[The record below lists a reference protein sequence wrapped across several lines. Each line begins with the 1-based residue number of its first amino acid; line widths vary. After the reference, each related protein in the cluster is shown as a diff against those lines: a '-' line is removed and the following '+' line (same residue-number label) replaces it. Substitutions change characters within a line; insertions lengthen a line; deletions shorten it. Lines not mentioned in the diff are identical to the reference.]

1 MQSNCSLK
9 ELNWNMETEKAQDSS
24 NAQTNNTGPNAP
36 NAPNGLIAEAQAVID
51 SSKPSAT
58 AEAHGSQTRSSLITT
73 SLISLIVFLLFV
85 MLMLSISNKS
95 SQSLGGSEGLTAL
108 ELNNDQLRA
117 KANAERARNGLPPLP
132 PSSASAFTTA
142 ERLRKDAKSLASLA
156 SNWEAELETKNA
168 TIGELQAQQASR
180 DEMTKF
186 LYSQIATLKNQAT
199 ESAGAASQ
207 LVILSEELKTAN
219 DQIERYRIQ
228 LGELQG
234 RPSNDQLS
242 DIRKQLNES
251 LSKNGKLQLQIDDL
265 LKASNSTS
273 SSKIY
278 DEALTEIENLRGDNH
293 KQRYEVQRLR
303 AELDH
308 PALFIKS
315 DKDLPA
321 EAARLYAKLTTLE
334 DADQQQLASAY
345 EDIRKTMNAQ
355 IIHRQTFTKGSSRIT
370 FDREKIIQDILDK
383 RQDRKSLFLVIGY
396 ASVSGK
402 ADSNR
407 ELSAKRATTVASI
420 VNILKADDQQVKAV
434 YLGETKR
441 FSPDTEIENQ
451 ICEIWE
457 IKI

>member
-1 MQSNCSLK
+1 
-9 ELNWNMETEKAQDSS
+9 METQKTQDG
-24 NAQTNNTGPNAP
+24 NDAQTNNSDAK
-36 NAPNGLIAEAQAVID
+36 GLIAEAQAVID
-51 SSKPSAT
+51 SSKPSGLVD
-58 AEAHGSQTRSSLITT
+58 AHSSQTRSNLITT
-73 SLISLIVFLLFV
+73 SLIILIVFLLFV
-85 MLMLSISNKS
+85 MLMLSIGSKP
-95 SQSLGGSEGLTAL
+95 SQSLGGSEGITAL
-108 ELNNDQLRA
+108 ELNNEQLRA

-132 PSSASAFTTA
+132 PSSASAYTTA
-142 ERLRKDAKSLASLA
+142 ERLRNDAKSLASLA
-156 SNWEAELETKNA
+156 SSWEAELETKNVA
-168 TIGELQAQQASR
+168 IGELQAQLASR
-180 DEMTKF
+180 DEMTRE
-186 LYSQIATLKNQAT
+186 LYTKISALQNQANQ
-199 ESAGAASQ
+199 SAGAASQ
-207 LVILSEELKTAN
+207 LALLSEDLQTAN
-219 DQIERYRIQ
+219 EQIERYRIQ
-228 LGELQG
+228 IGELQG

-242 DIRKQLNES
+242 DLRKQLNES

-265 LKASNSTS
+265 LKAANSS

-293 KQRYEVQRLR
+293 QQRYEVQRLR

-308 PALFIKS
+308 PTLFIKS

-334 DADQQQLASAY
+334 DADQKQLASAY
-345 EDIRKTMNAQ
+345 KDIRKTMNAQ

-370 FDREKIIQDILDK
+370 FDREKIIHDILDK

-402 ADSNR
+402 PDSNR

-420 VNILKADDQQVKAV
+420 VKMLKADDQQVKAF

-441 FSPDTEIENQ
+441 FSAETEIENQ

>member
-1 MQSNCSLK
+1 
-9 ELNWNMETEKAQDSS
+9 METQKTQDG
-24 NAQTNNTGPNAP
+24 NDAQTNNSDTK
-36 NAPNGLIAEAQAVID
+36 GLIAEAQAVID
-51 SSKPSAT
+51 SSKPPGLVD
-58 AEAHGSQTRSSLITT
+58 AHSSQTRSNLITT
-73 SLISLIVFLLFV
+73 SLIILIVFLLFV
-85 MLMLSISNKS
+85 MLMLSIGSKP
-95 SQSLGGSEGLTAL
+95 SQSLGGSEGITAL
-108 ELNNDQLRA
+108 ELNNEQLRA

-132 PSSASAFTTA
+132 PSSASAYTTA
-142 ERLRKDAKSLASLA
+142 ERLRNDAKSLASLA
-156 SNWEAELETKNA
+156 SSWEAELETKNVA
-168 TIGELQAQQASR
+168 IGELQAQLASR
-180 DEMTKF
+180 DEMTRE
-186 LYSQIATLKNQAT
+186 LYTKISALQNQANQ
-199 ESAGAASQ
+199 SAGAASQ
-207 LVILSEELKTAN
+207 LALLSEDLQTAN
-219 DQIERYRIQ
+219 EQIERYRIQ
-228 LGELQG
+228 IGELQG

-242 DIRKQLNES
+242 DLRKQLNES

-265 LKASNSTS
+265 LKAANSS

-308 PALFIKS
+308 PTLFIKS

-334 DADQQQLASAY
+334 DADQKQLASAY

-355 IIHRQTFTKGSSRIT
+355 IIHRQTFSKGSSRIT

-402 ADSNR
+402 PDSNR

-420 VNILKADDQQVKAV
+420 VKMLKADDQQVKAF

-441 FSPDTEIENQ
+441 FSVDSEIENQ

>member
-1 MQSNCSLK
+1 
-9 ELNWNMETEKAQDSS
+9 METQKTQDG
-24 NAQTNNTGPNAP
+24 NDAQTNNSDAK
-36 NAPNGLIAEAQAVID
+36 GLIAEAQAVID
-51 SSKPSAT
+51 SSNPRGLVD
-58 AEAHGSQTRSSLITT
+58 AHSSQTRSNLITT
-73 SLISLIVFLLFV
+73 SLIILIVFLLFV
-85 MLMLSISNKS
+85 MLMLSIGSKP
-95 SQSLGGSEGLTAL
+95 SQSLGGSEGITAL
-108 ELNNDQLRA
+108 ELNNEQLRA

-132 PSSASAFTTA
+132 PSSASAYTTA
-142 ERLRKDAKSLASLA
+142 ERLRNDAKSLASLA
-156 SNWEAELETKNA
+156 SSWEAELETKNVA
-168 TIGELQAQQASR
+168 IGELQAQLTSR
-180 DEMTKF
+180 DEMTRE
-186 LYSQIATLKNQAT
+186 LYTKIAALQNHANQ
-199 ESAGAASQ
+199 SAGAASQ
-207 LVILSEELKTAN
+207 LALLSGDLQTAN
-219 DQIERYRIQ
+219 EKIESYRIQ
-228 LGELQG
+228 IGELQG

-242 DIRKQLNES
+242 DLRKQLNES

-265 LKASNSTS
+265 LKAANSS

-308 PALFIKS
+308 PTLFIKS

-334 DADQQQLASAY
+334 DADQKQLASAY

-355 IIHRQTFTKGSSRIT
+355 IIHRQTFSKGSSRIT

-402 ADSNR
+402 PDSNR

-420 VNILKADDQQVKAV
+420 VKMLKADDQQVKAF

-441 FSPDTEIENQ
+441 FSAETEIENQ

>member
-1 MQSNCSLK
+1 
-9 ELNWNMETEKAQDSS
+9 METQKTQDG
-24 NAQTNNTGPNAP
+24 NDAQTNNSDAK
-36 NAPNGLIAEAQAVID
+36 GLIAEAQAVID
-51 SSKPSAT
+51 SSKPSGLVD
-58 AEAHGSQTRSSLITT
+58 AHSSQTRSNLITT
-73 SLISLIVFLLFV
+73 SLIILIVFLLFV
-85 MLMLSISNKS
+85 MLMLSIGSKP
-95 SQSLGGSEGLTAL
+95 SQSLGGSEGITAL
-108 ELNNDQLRA
+108 ELNNEQLRA

-132 PSSASAFTTA
+132 PSSASAYTTA
-142 ERLRKDAKSLASLA
+142 ERLRNDAKSLASLA
-156 SNWEAELETKNA
+156 SSWEAELETKNVA
-168 TIGELQAQQASR
+168 IGELQAQLASR
-180 DEMTKF
+180 DEMTRE
-186 LYSQIATLKNQAT
+186 LYTKISALQNQANQ
-199 ESAGAASQ
+199 SAGAASQ
-207 LVILSEELKTAN
+207 LALLSGDLQTAN
-219 DQIERYRIQ
+219 EKIERYRIQ
-228 LGELQG
+228 IGELQG

-242 DIRKQLNES
+242 DLRKQLNES

-265 LKASNSTS
+265 LKAANSS

-308 PALFIKS
+308 PTLFIKS

-334 DADQQQLASAY
+334 DADQKQLASAY

-355 IIHRQTFTKGSSRIT
+355 IIHRQTFSKGSSRIT

-402 ADSNR
+402 PDSNR

-420 VNILKADDQQVKAV
+420 VKMLKADDQQVKAF

-441 FSPDTEIENQ
+441 FSVDSEIENQ

>member
-1 MQSNCSLK
+1 
-9 ELNWNMETEKAQDSS
+9 METQKTQDG
-24 NAQTNNTGPNAP
+24 NDAQTNNSDAK
-36 NAPNGLIAEAQAVID
+36 GLIAEAQAVID
-51 SSKPSAT
+51 SSNPRGLVD
-58 AEAHGSQTRSSLITT
+58 AHSSQTRSNLITT
-73 SLISLIVFLLFV
+73 SLIILIVFLLFV
-85 MLMLSISNKS
+85 MLMLSIGSKP
-95 SQSLGGSEGLTAL
+95 SQSLGGSEGITAL
-108 ELNNDQLRA
+108 ELNNEQLRA

-132 PSSASAFTTA
+132 PSSASAYTTA
-142 ERLRKDAKSLASLA
+142 ERLRNDAKSLASLA
-156 SNWEAELETKNA
+156 SSWEAELETKNVA
-168 TIGELQAQQASR
+168 IGELQAQLASR
-180 DEMTKF
+180 DEMTRE
-186 LYSQIATLKNQAT
+186 LYTKISALQNQANQ
-199 ESAGAASQ
+199 SAGAASQ
-207 LVILSEELKTAN
+207 LALLSEDLQTAN
-219 DQIERYRIQ
+219 EQIERYRIQ
-228 LGELQG
+228 IGELQG

-242 DIRKQLNES
+242 DLRKQLNES

-265 LKASNSTS
+265 LKAANSS

-308 PALFIKS
+308 PTLFIKS

-334 DADQQQLASAY
+334 DADQKQLASAY

-355 IIHRQTFTKGSSRIT
+355 IIHRQTFSKGSSRIT
-370 FDREKIIQDILDK
+370 FDREKIIHDILDK

-402 ADSNR
+402 PDSNR

-420 VNILKADDQQVKAV
+420 VKMLKADDQQVKAF

-441 FSPDTEIENQ
+441 FSVDSEIENQ

>member
-1 MQSNCSLK
+1 
-9 ELNWNMETEKAQDSS
+9 METQKTQDG
-24 NAQTNNTGPNAP
+24 NDAQTNNSDAK
-36 NAPNGLIAEAQAVID
+36 GLIAEAQAVSD
-51 SSKPSAT
+51 SSKPPGLVD
-58 AEAHGSQTRSSLITT
+58 AHSSQTKSNLITT
-73 SLISLIVFLLFV
+73 SLIILIVFLLFV
-85 MLMLSISNKS
+85 MLMLSIGSKP
-95 SQSLGGSEGLTAL
+95 SQSLGGSEGITAL
-108 ELNNDQLRA
+108 ELNNEQLRA

-132 PSSASAFTTA
+132 PSSASAYTTA
-142 ERLRKDAKSLASLA
+142 ERLRNDAKSLASLA
-156 SNWEAELETKNA
+156 SSWEAELETKNVA
-168 TIGELQAQQASR
+168 IGELQAQLASR
-180 DEMTKF
+180 DEMTRE
-186 LYSQIATLKNQAT
+186 LYTKIAALQNQANQ
-199 ESAGAASQ
+199 SAGAASQ
-207 LVILSEELKTAN
+207 LALLSEDLQTAN
-219 DQIERYRIQ
+219 EQIERYRIQ
-228 LGELQG
+228 IGELQG

-242 DIRKQLNES
+242 DLRKQLNES

-265 LKASNSTS
+265 LKSANSS

-308 PALFIKS
+308 PTLFIKS

-334 DADQQQLASAY
+334 DADQKQLASAY

-355 IIHRQTFTKGSSRIT
+355 IIHRQTFSKGSSRIT

-402 ADSNR
+402 PDSNR

-420 VNILKADDQQVKAV
+420 VKMLKADDQQVKAF

-441 FSPDTEIENQ
+441 FSAETEIENQ

>member
-1 MQSNCSLK
+1 
-9 ELNWNMETEKAQDSS
+9 METQKTQDG
-24 NAQTNNTGPNAP
+24 NDAQTNNSDTK
-36 NAPNGLIAEAQAVID
+36 GLIAEAQAVID
-51 SSKPSAT
+51 SSKPSGLVD
-58 AEAHGSQTRSSLITT
+58 AHSRQTRSNLITT
-73 SLISLIVFLLFV
+73 SLIILIVFLLFV
-85 MLMLSISNKS
+85 MLMLSIGSKP
-95 SQSLGGSEGLTAL
+95 SQSLGGSEGITAL
-108 ELNNDQLRA
+108 ELNNEQLRA

-132 PSSASAFTTA
+132 PSSASAYTTA
-142 ERLRKDAKSLASLA
+142 ERLRNDAKSLASLA
-156 SNWEAELETKNA
+156 SSWEAELETKNVA
-168 TIGELQAQQASR
+168 IGELQAQLASR
-180 DEMTKF
+180 DEMTRE
-186 LYSQIATLKNQAT
+186 LYTKISALQNQANQ
-199 ESAGAASQ
+199 SAGAASQ
-207 LVILSEELKTAN
+207 LALLSGDLQTAN
-219 DQIERYRIQ
+219 EKIESYRIQ
-228 LGELQG
+228 IGELQG

-242 DIRKQLNES
+242 DLRKQLNES

-265 LKASNSTS
+265 LKAANSS

-308 PALFIKS
+308 PTLFIKS

-334 DADQQQLASAY
+334 DADQKQLASAY

-355 IIHRQTFTKGSSRIT
+355 IIHRQTFSKGSSRIT

-402 ADSNR
+402 PDSNR

-420 VNILKADDQQVKAV
+420 VKMLKADDQQVKAF

-441 FSPDTEIENQ
+441 FSVDSEIENQ

>member
-1 MQSNCSLK
+1 
-9 ELNWNMETEKAQDSS
+9 METQKTQDG
-24 NAQTNNTGPNAP
+24 NDAQTNNSDAK
-36 NAPNGLIAEAQAVID
+36 GLIAEAQAVID
-51 SSKPSAT
+51 SSNPRGLVD
-58 AEAHGSQTRSSLITT
+58 AHSSQTRSNLITT
-73 SLISLIVFLLFV
+73 SLIILIVFLLFV
-85 MLMLSISNKS
+85 MLMLSIGSKP
-95 SQSLGGSEGLTAL
+95 SQSLGGSEGITAL
-108 ELNNDQLRA
+108 ELNNEQLRA

-132 PSSASAFTTA
+132 PSSASAYTTA
-142 ERLRKDAKSLASLA
+142 ERLRNDAKSLASLA
-156 SNWEAELETKNA
+156 SSWEAELETKNVA
-168 TIGELQAQQASR
+168 IGELQAQLASR
-180 DEMTKF
+180 DEMTRE
-186 LYSQIATLKNQAT
+186 LYTKISALQNQANQ
-199 ESAGAASQ
+199 SAGAASQ
-207 LVILSEELKTAN
+207 LALLSGDLQTAN
-219 DQIERYRIQ
+219 EKIERYRIQ
-228 LGELQG
+228 IGELQG

-242 DIRKQLNES
+242 DLRKQLNES
-251 LSKNGKLQLQIDDL
+251 LSKNGKLQLQVDDL
-265 LKASNSTS
+265 LKAANSS

-308 PALFIKS
+308 PTLFIKS

-334 DADQQQLASAY
+334 DADQKQLASAY

-355 IIHRQTFTKGSSRIT
+355 IIHRQTFSKGSSRIT

-402 ADSNR
+402 PDSNR

-420 VNILKADDQQVKAV
+420 VKMLKADDQQVKAF

-441 FSPDTEIENQ
+441 FSVDSEIENQ

>member
-1 MQSNCSLK
+1 
-9 ELNWNMETEKAQDSS
+9 METQKTQDG
-24 NAQTNNTGPNAP
+24 NDAQTNNSDAK
-36 NAPNGLIAEAQAVID
+36 GLIAEAQAVID
-51 SSKPSAT
+51 SSNPRGLVD
-58 AEAHGSQTRSSLITT
+58 AHSSQTRSNLITT
-73 SLISLIVFLLFV
+73 SLIILIVFLLFV
-85 MLMLSISNKS
+85 MLMLSIGSKP
-95 SQSLGGSEGLTAL
+95 SQSLGGSEGITAL
-108 ELNNDQLRA
+108 ELNNEQLRA

-132 PSSASAFTTA
+132 PSSASAYTTA
-142 ERLRKDAKSLASLA
+142 ERLRNDAKSLASLA
-156 SNWEAELETKNA
+156 SSWEAELETKNVA
-168 TIGELQAQQASR
+168 IGELQAQLASR
-180 DEMTKF
+180 DEMTRE
-186 LYSQIATLKNQAT
+186 LYTKISALQNQANQ
-199 ESAGAASQ
+199 SAGAASQ
-207 LVILSEELKTAN
+207 LALLSGDLQTAN
-219 DQIERYRIQ
+219 EQIERYRIQ
-228 LGELQG
+228 IGELQG

-242 DIRKQLNES
+242 DLRKQLNES
-251 LSKNGKLQLQIDDL
+251 LSKNGKLQLQVDDL
-265 LKASNSTS
+265 LKAANSS

-308 PALFIKS
+308 PTLFIKS

-334 DADQQQLASAY
+334 DADQKQLASAY

-355 IIHRQTFTKGSSRIT
+355 IIHRQTFSKGSSRIT

-402 ADSNR
+402 PDSNR

-420 VNILKADDQQVKAV
+420 VKMLKADDQQVKAF

-441 FSPDTEIENQ
+441 FSAETEIENQ

>member
-1 MQSNCSLK
+1 
-9 ELNWNMETEKAQDSS
+9 METQKTQDG
-24 NAQTNNTGPNAP
+24 NDAQTNNSDAK
-36 NAPNGLIAEAQAVID
+36 GLIAEAQAVSD
-51 SSKPSAT
+51 SSKPPGLVD
-58 AEAHGSQTRSSLITT
+58 AHSSQTKSNLITT
-73 SLISLIVFLLFV
+73 SLIILIVFLLFV
-85 MLMLSISNKS
+85 MLMLSIGSKP
-95 SQSLGGSEGLTAL
+95 SQSLGGSEGITAL
-108 ELNNDQLRA
+108 ELNNEQLRA

-132 PSSASAFTTA
+132 PSSASAYTTA
-142 ERLRKDAKSLASLA
+142 ERLRNDAKSLASLA
-156 SNWEAELETKNA
+156 SSWEAELETKNVA
-168 TIGELQAQQASR
+168 IGELQAQLASR
-180 DEMTKF
+180 DEMTRE
-186 LYSQIATLKNQAT
+186 LYTKISALQNQANQ
-199 ESAGAASQ
+199 SAGAASQ
-207 LVILSEELKTAN
+207 LALLSEDLQTAN
-219 DQIERYRIQ
+219 EQIERYRIQ
-228 LGELQG
+228 IGELQG

-242 DIRKQLNES
+242 DLRKQLNES

-265 LKASNSTS
+265 LKSANSS

-308 PALFIKS
+308 PTLFIKS

-334 DADQQQLASAY
+334 DADQKQLASAY

-355 IIHRQTFTKGSSRIT
+355 IIHRQTFSKGSSRIT

-402 ADSNR
+402 PDSNR

-420 VNILKADDQQVKAV
+420 VKMLKADDQQVKAF

-441 FSPDTEIENQ
+441 FSAETEIENQ

>member
-1 MQSNCSLK
+1 
-9 ELNWNMETEKAQDSS
+9 METQKTQDG
-24 NAQTNNTGPNAP
+24 NDAQTNNSDAK
-36 NAPNGLIAEAQAVID
+36 GLIAEAQAVID
-51 SSKPSAT
+51 SSNPRGLVD
-58 AEAHGSQTRSSLITT
+58 AHSSQTKSNLITT
-73 SLISLIVFLLFV
+73 SLIILIVFLLFV
-85 MLMLSISNKS
+85 MLMLSIGSKP
-95 SQSLGGSEGLTAL
+95 SQSLGGSEGITAL
-108 ELNNDQLRA
+108 ELNNEQLRA

-132 PSSASAFTTA
+132 PSSASAYTTA
-142 ERLRKDAKSLASLA
+142 ERLRNDAKSLASLA
-156 SNWEAELETKNA
+156 SSWEAELETKNVA
-168 TIGELQAQQASR
+168 IGELQAQLASR
-180 DEMTKF
+180 DEMTRE
-186 LYSQIATLKNQAT
+186 LYTKISALQNQANQ
-199 ESAGAASQ
+199 SAGAASQ
-207 LVILSEELKTAN
+207 LALLSGDLQTAN
-219 DQIERYRIQ
+219 EKIERYRIQ
-228 LGELQG
+228 IGELQG

-242 DIRKQLNES
+242 DLRKQLNES

-265 LKASNSTS
+265 LKAANSS

-308 PALFIKS
+308 PTLFIKS

-334 DADQQQLASAY
+334 DADQKQLASAY

-355 IIHRQTFTKGSSRIT
+355 IIHRQTFSKGSSRIT
-370 FDREKIIQDILDK
+370 FDREKIIHDILDK

-402 ADSNR
+402 PDSNR

-420 VNILKADDQQVKAV
+420 VKMLKADDQQVKAF

-441 FSPDTEIENQ
+441 FSAETEIENQ

>member
-1 MQSNCSLK
+1 
-9 ELNWNMETEKAQDSS
+9 METQKTQDG
-24 NAQTNNTGPNAP
+24 NDAQTNNSDAK
-36 NAPNGLIAEAQAVID
+36 GLIAEAQAVID
-51 SSKPSAT
+51 SSNPRGLVD
-58 AEAHGSQTRSSLITT
+58 AHSSQTRSNLITT
-73 SLISLIVFLLFV
+73 SLIILIVFLLFV
-85 MLMLSISNKS
+85 MLMLSIGSKP
-95 SQSLGGSEGLTAL
+95 SQSLGGSEGITAL
-108 ELNNDQLRA
+108 ELNNEQLRA

-132 PSSASAFTTA
+132 PSSASAYTTA
-142 ERLRKDAKSLASLA
+142 ERLRNDAKSLASLA
-156 SNWEAELETKNA
+156 SSWEAELETKNVA
-168 TIGELQAQQASR
+168 IGELQAQLASR
-180 DEMTKF
+180 DEMTRE
-186 LYSQIATLKNQAT
+186 LYTKISALQNQANQ
-199 ESAGAASQ
+199 SAGAASQ
-207 LVILSEELKTAN
+207 LALLSGDLQTAN
-219 DQIERYRIQ
+219 EKIERYRIQ
-228 LGELQG
+228 IGELQG

-242 DIRKQLNES
+242 DLRKQLNES

-265 LKASNSTS
+265 LKAANSS

-308 PALFIKS
+308 PTLFIKS

-334 DADQQQLASAY
+334 DADQKQLASAY

-355 IIHRQTFTKGSSRIT
+355 IIHRQTFSKGSSRIT

-402 ADSNR
+402 PDSNR
-407 ELSAKRATTVASI
+407 ELSAKRASTVASI
-420 VNILKADDQQVKAV
+420 VKMLKADDQQVKAF

-441 FSPDTEIENQ
+441 FSVDSEIENQ

>member
-1 MQSNCSLK
+1 
-9 ELNWNMETEKAQDSS
+9 METEKTQDSNDS
-24 NAQTNNTGPNAP
+24 QTNNNDL
-36 NAPNGLIAEAQAVID
+36 NGLIAEAQAVIE
-51 SSKPSAT
+51 SSKPSSL
-58 AEAHGSQTRSSLITT
+58 AETHSNQTRSSLITT
-73 SLISLIVFLLFV
+73 SLIILIVFLLFV
-85 MLMLSISNKS
+85 MLMLSIGSKPS
-95 SQSLGGSEGLTAL
+95 PSAGGSEGLTAL

-117 KANAERARNGLPPLP
+117 QVNAERSRNGLPPLP

-156 SNWEAELETKNA
+156 SSWEAELETKNA
-168 TIGELQAQQASR
+168 AIGELEAQLASR
-180 DEMTKF
+180 DENTKF
-186 LYSQIATLKNQAT
+186 LYSQIATLKNQAA

-207 LVILSEELKTAN
+207 LVILSEDLKTAN

-265 LKASNSTS
+265 LKAANST

-308 PALFIKS
+308 STLFLKS

-321 EAARLYAKLTTLE
+321 EAAQLYAKLTTLE
-334 DADQQQLASAY
+334 DADQKQLGAAY

>member
-1 MQSNCSLK
+1 
-9 ELNWNMETEKAQDSS
+9 
-24 NAQTNNTGPNAP
+24 
-36 NAPNGLIAEAQAVID
+36 
-51 SSKPSAT
+51 
-58 AEAHGSQTRSSLITT
+58 
-73 SLISLIVFLLFV
+73 
-85 MLMLSISNKS
+85 MLS
-95 SQSLGGSEGLTAL
+95 
-108 ELNNDQLRA
+108 
-117 KANAERARNGLPPLP
+117 
-132 PSSASAFTTA
+132 
-142 ERLRKDAKSLASLA
+142 
-156 SNWEAELETKNA
+156 
-168 TIGELQAQQASR
+168 IGELQAQQASR

>member
-1 MQSNCSLK
+1 
-9 ELNWNMETEKAQDSS
+9 METQKTQDG
-24 NAQTNNTGPNAP
+24 NDAQTNNSDAK
-36 NAPNGLIAEAQAVID
+36 GLIAEAQAVID
-51 SSKPSAT
+51 SSNPHGLVD
-58 AEAHGSQTRSSLITT
+58 AHSSQTRSNLITT
-73 SLISLIVFLLFV
+73 SLIILIVFLLFV
-85 MLMLSISNKS
+85 MLMLSIGSKP
-95 SQSLGGSEGLTAL
+95 SQSLGGSEGITAL
-108 ELNNDQLRA
+108 ELNNEQLRA

-132 PSSASAFTTA
+132 PSSASAYTTA
-142 ERLRKDAKSLASLA
+142 ERLRNDAKSLASLA
-156 SNWEAELETKNA
+156 SSWEAELETKNVA
-168 TIGELQAQQASR
+168 IGELQAQLASR
-180 DEMTKF
+180 DEMTRE
-186 LYSQIATLKNQAT
+186 LYTKISALQNQANQ
-199 ESAGAASQ
+199 SAGAASQ
-207 LVILSEELKTAN
+207 LALLSGDLQTAN
-219 DQIERYRIQ
+219 EQIERYRIQ
-228 LGELQG
+228 IGELQG

-242 DIRKQLNES
+242 DLRKQLNES

-265 LKASNSTS
+265 LKAANSS

-308 PALFIKS
+308 PTLFIKS

-334 DADQQQLASAY
+334 DADQKQLASAY

-355 IIHRQTFTKGSSRIT
+355 IIHRQTFSKGSSRIT

-402 ADSNR
+402 PDSNR

-420 VNILKADDQQVKAV
+420 VKMLKADDQQVKAF

-441 FSPDTEIENQ
+441 FSAETEIENQ

>member
-1 MQSNCSLK
+1 
-9 ELNWNMETEKAQDSS
+9 METQKTQDG
-24 NAQTNNTGPNAP
+24 NDAQTNNSDAK
-36 NAPNGLIAEAQAVID
+36 GLIAEAQAVID
-51 SSKPSAT
+51 SSNPRGLVD
-58 AEAHGSQTRSSLITT
+58 AHSSQTRSNLITT
-73 SLISLIVFLLFV
+73 SLIILIVFLLFV
-85 MLMLSISNKS
+85 MLMLSIGSKP
-95 SQSLGGSEGLTAL
+95 SQSLGGSEGITAL
-108 ELNNDQLRA
+108 ELNNEQLRA

-132 PSSASAFTTA
+132 PSSASAYTTA
-142 ERLRKDAKSLASLA
+142 ERLRNDAKSLASLA
-156 SNWEAELETKNA
+156 SSWEAELETKNVA
-168 TIGELQAQQASR
+168 IGELQAQLASR
-180 DEMTKF
+180 DEMTRE
-186 LYSQIATLKNQAT
+186 LYTKISALQNQANQ
-199 ESAGAASQ
+199 SAGAASQ
-207 LVILSEELKTAN
+207 LALLSGDLQTAN
-219 DQIERYRIQ
+219 EKIERYRIQ
-228 LGELQG
+228 IGELQG

-242 DIRKQLNES
+242 DLRKQLNES

-265 LKASNSTS
+265 LKAANSS

-308 PALFIKS
+308 PTLFIKS

-334 DADQQQLASAY
+334 DADQKQLASAY

-355 IIHRQTFTKGSSRIT
+355 IIHRQTFSKGSSRIT

-402 ADSNR
+402 PDSNR

-420 VNILKADDQQVKAV
+420 VKMLKADDQQVKAF

-441 FSPDTEIENQ
+441 FSAETEIENQ

>member
-1 MQSNCSLK
+1 
-9 ELNWNMETEKAQDSS
+9 METQKTQDG
-24 NAQTNNTGPNAP
+24 NDAQTNNSDAK
-36 NAPNGLIAEAQAVID
+36 GLIAEAQAVID
-51 SSKPSAT
+51 SSKPSGLVD
-58 AEAHGSQTRSSLITT
+58 AHSSQTKSNLITT
-73 SLISLIVFLLFV
+73 SLIILIVFLLFV
-85 MLMLSISNKS
+85 MLMLSIGSKP
-95 SQSLGGSEGLTAL
+95 SQSLGGSEGITAL
-108 ELNNDQLRA
+108 ELNNEQLRA

-132 PSSASAFTTA
+132 PSSASAYTTA
-142 ERLRKDAKSLASLA
+142 ERLRNDAKSLASLA
-156 SNWEAELETKNA
+156 SSWEAELETKNVA
-168 TIGELQAQQASR
+168 IGELQAQLASR
-180 DEMTKF
+180 DEMTRE
-186 LYSQIATLKNQAT
+186 LYTKISALQNQANQ
-199 ESAGAASQ
+199 SAGAASQ
-207 LVILSEELKTAN
+207 LALLSGDLQTAN
-219 DQIERYRIQ
+219 EKIERYRIQ
-228 LGELQG
+228 IGELQG

-242 DIRKQLNES
+242 DLRKQLNES

-265 LKASNSTS
+265 LKAANSS

-308 PALFIKS
+308 PTLFIKS

-334 DADQQQLASAY
+334 DADQKQLASAY

-355 IIHRQTFTKGSSRIT
+355 IIHRQTFSKGSSRIT

-402 ADSNR
+402 PDSNR

-420 VNILKADDQQVKAV
+420 VKMLKADDQQVKAF

-441 FSPDTEIENQ
+441 FSVDSEIENQ

>member
-1 MQSNCSLK
+1 
-9 ELNWNMETEKAQDSS
+9 METQKTQDG
-24 NAQTNNTGPNAP
+24 NDAQTNNSDAK
-36 NAPNGLIAEAQAVID
+36 GLIAEAQAVID
-51 SSKPSAT
+51 SSNPRGLVD
-58 AEAHGSQTRSSLITT
+58 AHSSQTRSNLITT
-73 SLISLIVFLLFV
+73 SLIILIVFLLFV
-85 MLMLSISNKS
+85 MLMLSIGSKP
-95 SQSLGGSEGLTAL
+95 SQSLGGSEGITAL
-108 ELNNDQLRA
+108 ELNNEQLRA

-132 PSSASAFTTA
+132 PSSASAYTTA
-142 ERLRKDAKSLASLA
+142 ERLRNDAKSLASLA
-156 SNWEAELETKNA
+156 SSWEAELETKNVA
-168 TIGELQAQQASR
+168 IGELQAQLASR
-180 DEMTKF
+180 DEMTRE
-186 LYSQIATLKNQAT
+186 LYTKISALQNQANQ
-199 ESAGAASQ
+199 SAGAASQ
-207 LVILSEELKTAN
+207 LALLSGDLQTAN
-219 DQIERYRIQ
+219 EKIERYRIQ
-228 LGELQG
+228 IGELQG

-242 DIRKQLNES
+242 DLRKQLNES

-265 LKASNSTS
+265 LKAASSS

-293 KQRYEVQRLR
+293 QQRYEVQRLR

-308 PALFIKS
+308 PTLFIKS

-334 DADQQQLASAY
+334 DADQKQLASAY

-355 IIHRQTFTKGSSRIT
+355 IIHRQTFSKGSSRIT

-402 ADSNR
+402 PDSNR

-420 VNILKADDQQVKAV
+420 VKMLKADDQQVKAF

-441 FSPDTEIENQ
+441 FSADAEIENQ

>member
-1 MQSNCSLK
+1 
-9 ELNWNMETEKAQDSS
+9 METQKTQDG
-24 NAQTNNTGPNAP
+24 NDAQTNNSDAK
-36 NAPNGLIAEAQAVID
+36 GLIAEAQAVID
-51 SSKPSAT
+51 SSNPRGLVD
-58 AEAHGSQTRSSLITT
+58 AHSSQTRSNLITT
-73 SLISLIVFLLFV
+73 SLIILIVFLLFV
-85 MLMLSISNKS
+85 MLMLSIGSKP
-95 SQSLGGSEGLTAL
+95 SQSLGGSEGITAL
-108 ELNNDQLRA
+108 ELNNEQLRA

-132 PSSASAFTTA
+132 PSSASAYTTA
-142 ERLRKDAKSLASLA
+142 ERLRNDAKSLASLA
-156 SNWEAELETKNA
+156 SSWEAELETKNVA
-168 TIGELQAQQASR
+168 IGELQAQLASR
-180 DEMTKF
+180 DEMTRE
-186 LYSQIATLKNQAT
+186 LYTKISALQNQANQ
-199 ESAGAASQ
+199 SAGAASQ
-207 LVILSEELKTAN
+207 LALLSGDLQTAN
-219 DQIERYRIQ
+219 EKIERYRIQ
-228 LGELQG
+228 IGELQG

-242 DIRKQLNES
+242 DLRKQLNES

-265 LKASNSTS
+265 LKAANSS

-308 PALFIKS
+308 PTLFIKS

-334 DADQQQLASAY
+334 DADQKQLASAY

-355 IIHRQTFTKGSSRIT
+355 IIHRQTFSKGSSRIT

-402 ADSNR
+402 PDSNR
-407 ELSAKRATTVASI
+407 ELSSKRATTVASI
-420 VNILKADDQQVKAV
+420 VKMLKADDQQVKAF

-441 FSPDTEIENQ
+441 FSADAEIENQ

>member
-24 NAQTNNTGPNAP
+24 NAQTNNTGP

-85 MLMLSISNKS
+85 MLMLSISSKS

-117 KANAERARNGLPPLP
+117 KANAERSRNGLPPLP

-265 LKASNSTS
+265 LKAANSTN
-273 SSKIY
+273 SKIY

-334 DADQQQLASAY
+334 DADQKQLGAAY

>member
-1 MQSNCSLK
+1 MHRPTTVMPRGSLLK
-9 ELNWNMETEKAQDSS
+9 RRLSLIPLS
-24 NAQTNNTGPNAP
+24 LR
-36 NAPNGLIAEAQAVID
+36 GLVD
-51 SSKPSAT
+51 
-58 AEAHGSQTRSSLITT
+58 AHSSQTRSNLITT
-73 SLISLIVFLLFV
+73 SLIILIVFLLFV
-85 MLMLSISNKS
+85 MLMLSIGSKP
-95 SQSLGGSEGLTAL
+95 SQSLGGSEGITAL
-108 ELNNDQLRA
+108 ELNNEQLRA

-132 PSSASAFTTA
+132 PSSASAYTTA
-142 ERLRKDAKSLASLA
+142 ERLRNDAKSLASLA
-156 SNWEAELETKNA
+156 SSWEAELETKNVA
-168 TIGELQAQQASR
+168 IGELQAQLASR
-180 DEMTKF
+180 DEMTRE
-186 LYSQIATLKNQAT
+186 LYTKISALQNQANQ
-199 ESAGAASQ
+199 SAGAASQ
-207 LVILSEELKTAN
+207 LALLSEDLQTAN
-219 DQIERYRIQ
+219 EQIERYRIQ
-228 LGELQG
+228 IGELQG

-242 DIRKQLNES
+242 DLRKQLNES

-265 LKASNSTS
+265 LKAASSS

-293 KQRYEVQRLR
+293 QQRYEVQRLR

-308 PALFIKS
+308 PTLFIKS

-334 DADQQQLASAY
+334 DADQKQLASAY

-355 IIHRQTFTKGSSRIT
+355 IIHRQTFSKGSSRIT
-370 FDREKIIQDILDK
+370 FDREKIIHDILDK

-402 ADSNR
+402 PDSNR

-420 VNILKADDQQVKAV
+420 VKMLKADDQQVKAF

-441 FSPDTEIENQ
+441 FSADAEIENQ

>member
-1 MQSNCSLK
+1 
-9 ELNWNMETEKAQDSS
+9 METQKTQDG
-24 NAQTNNTGPNAP
+24 NDAQTNNSDAK
-36 NAPNGLIAEAQAVID
+36 GLITEAQAVID
-51 SSKPSAT
+51 SSNPPGLVD
-58 AEAHGSQTRSSLITT
+58 AHSSQTRSNLITT
-73 SLISLIVFLLFV
+73 SLIILIVFLLFV
-85 MLMLSISNKS
+85 MLMLSIGSKP
-95 SQSLGGSEGLTAL
+95 SQSLGGSEGITAL
-108 ELNNDQLRA
+108 ELNNEQLRA

-132 PSSASAFTTA
+132 PSSASAYTTA
-142 ERLRKDAKSLASLA
+142 ERLRNDAKSLASLA
-156 SNWEAELETKNA
+156 SSWEAELETKNVA
-168 TIGELQAQQASR
+168 IGELQAQLASR
-180 DEMTKF
+180 DEMTRE
-186 LYSQIATLKNQAT
+186 LYTKISALQNQANQ
-199 ESAGAASQ
+199 SAGAASQ
-207 LVILSEELKTAN
+207 LALLSGDLQTAN
-219 DQIERYRIQ
+219 EKIERYRIQ
-228 LGELQG
+228 IGELQG

-242 DIRKQLNES
+242 DLRKQLNES

-265 LKASNSTS
+265 LKAANSS

-308 PALFIKS
+308 PTLFIKS

-334 DADQQQLASAY
+334 DADQKQLASAY

-355 IIHRQTFTKGSSRIT
+355 IIHRQTFSKGSSRIT

-402 ADSNR
+402 PDSNR

-420 VNILKADDQQVKAV
+420 VKMLKADDQQVKAF

-441 FSPDTEIENQ
+441 FSVDSEIENQ

>member
-1 MQSNCSLK
+1 
-9 ELNWNMETEKAQDSS
+9 METQKTQDG
-24 NAQTNNTGPNAP
+24 NDAQTNNSDAK
-36 NAPNGLIAEAQAVID
+36 GLIADAQAVID
-51 SSKPSAT
+51 SSNPRGLVD
-58 AEAHGSQTRSSLITT
+58 AHSSQTRSNLITT
-73 SLISLIVFLLFV
+73 SLIILIVFLLFV
-85 MLMLSISNKS
+85 MLMLSIGSKP
-95 SQSLGGSEGLTAL
+95 SQSLGGSEGITAL
-108 ELNNDQLRA
+108 ELNNEQLRA

-132 PSSASAFTTA
+132 PSSASAYTTA
-142 ERLRKDAKSLASLA
+142 ERLRNDAKSLASLA
-156 SNWEAELETKNA
+156 SSWEAELETKNVA
-168 TIGELQAQQASR
+168 IGELQAQLASR
-180 DEMTKF
+180 DEMTRE
-186 LYSQIATLKNQAT
+186 LYTKISALQNQANQ
-199 ESAGAASQ
+199 SAGAASQ
-207 LVILSEELKTAN
+207 LALLSGDLQTAN
-219 DQIERYRIQ
+219 EKIERYRIQ
-228 LGELQG
+228 IGELQG

-242 DIRKQLNES
+242 DLRKQLNES
-251 LSKNGKLQLQIDDL
+251 LSKNGKLQLQVDDL
-265 LKASNSTS
+265 LKAANSS

-308 PALFIKS
+308 PTLFIKS

-334 DADQQQLASAY
+334 DADQKQLASAY

-355 IIHRQTFTKGSSRIT
+355 IIHRQTFSKGSSRIT

-402 ADSNR
+402 PDSNR

-420 VNILKADDQQVKAV
+420 VKMLKADDQQVKAF

-441 FSPDTEIENQ
+441 FSVDSEIENQ

>member
-1 MQSNCSLK
+1 
-9 ELNWNMETEKAQDSS
+9 METQKTQDG
-24 NAQTNNTGPNAP
+24 NDAQTNNSDTK
-36 NAPNGLIAEAQAVID
+36 GLIAEAQAVID
-51 SSKPSAT
+51 SSNPRGLVD
-58 AEAHGSQTRSSLITT
+58 AHSSQTKSNLITT
-73 SLISLIVFLLFV
+73 SLIILIVFLLFV
-85 MLMLSISNKS
+85 MLMLSIGSKP
-95 SQSLGGSEGLTAL
+95 SQSLGGSEGITAL
-108 ELNNDQLRA
+108 ELNNEQLRA

-132 PSSASAFTTA
+132 PSSASAYTTA
-142 ERLRKDAKSLASLA
+142 ERLRNDAKSLASLA
-156 SNWEAELETKNA
+156 SSWEAELETKNVA
-168 TIGELQAQQASR
+168 IGELQAQLASR
-180 DEMTKF
+180 DEMTRE
-186 LYSQIATLKNQAT
+186 LYTKISALQNQANQ
-199 ESAGAASQ
+199 SAGAASQ
-207 LVILSEELKTAN
+207 LALLSEDLQTAN
-219 DQIERYRIQ
+219 EQIERYRIQ
-228 LGELQG
+228 IGELQG

-242 DIRKQLNES
+242 DLRKQLNES

-265 LKASNSTS
+265 LKSANSS

-308 PALFIKS
+308 PTLFIKS

-334 DADQQQLASAY
+334 DADQKQLASAY

-355 IIHRQTFTKGSSRIT
+355 IIHRQTFSKGSSRIT

-402 ADSNR
+402 PDSNR

-420 VNILKADDQQVKAV
+420 VKMLKADDQQVKAF

-441 FSPDTEIENQ
+441 FSAETEIENQ

>member
-1 MQSNCSLK
+1 
-9 ELNWNMETEKAQDSS
+9 METQKTQDG
-24 NAQTNNTGPNAP
+24 NDAQTNNSDAK
-36 NAPNGLIAEAQAVID
+36 GLIAEAQAVID
-51 SSKPSAT
+51 SSNPRGLVD
-58 AEAHGSQTRSSLITT
+58 AHSSQTRSNLITT
-73 SLISLIVFLLFV
+73 SLIILIVFLLFV
-85 MLMLSISNKS
+85 MLMLSIGSKP
-95 SQSLGGSEGLTAL
+95 SQSLGGSEGITAL
-108 ELNNDQLRA
+108 ELNNEQLRA

-132 PSSASAFTTA
+132 PSSASAYTTA
-142 ERLRKDAKSLASLA
+142 ERLRNDAKSLASLA
-156 SNWEAELETKNA
+156 SSWEAELETKNVA
-168 TIGELQAQQASR
+168 IGELQAQLASR
-180 DEMTKF
+180 DEMTRE
-186 LYSQIATLKNQAT
+186 LYTKISALQNQANQ
-199 ESAGAASQ
+199 SAGAASQ
-207 LVILSEELKTAN
+207 LALLSGDLQTAN
-219 DQIERYRIQ
+219 EKIESYRIQ
-228 LGELQG
+228 IGELQG

-242 DIRKQLNES
+242 DLRKQLNES

-265 LKASNSTS
+265 LKAANSS

-308 PALFIKS
+308 PTLFIKS

-334 DADQQQLASAY
+334 DADQKQLASAY

-355 IIHRQTFTKGSSRIT
+355 IIHRQTFSKGSSRIT

-402 ADSNR
+402 PDSNR

-420 VNILKADDQQVKAV
+420 VKMLKADDQQVKAF

-441 FSPDTEIENQ
+441 FSADTEIENQ

>member
-1 MQSNCSLK
+1 
-9 ELNWNMETEKAQDSS
+9 METQKTQDG
-24 NAQTNNTGPNAP
+24 NDAQTNNSDAK
-36 NAPNGLIAEAQAVID
+36 GLIAEAQAVID
-51 SSKPSAT
+51 SSNPRGLVD
-58 AEAHGSQTRSSLITT
+58 AHSSQTRSNLITT
-73 SLISLIVFLLFV
+73 SLIILIVFLLFV
-85 MLMLSISNKS
+85 MLMLSIGSKP
-95 SQSLGGSEGLTAL
+95 SQSLGGSEGITAL
-108 ELNNDQLRA
+108 ELNNEQLRA

-132 PSSASAFTTA
+132 PSSASAYTTA
-142 ERLRKDAKSLASLA
+142 ERLRNDAKSLASLA
-156 SNWEAELETKNA
+156 SSWEAELETKNVA
-168 TIGELQAQQASR
+168 IGELQAQLASR
-180 DEMTKF
+180 DEMTRE
-186 LYSQIATLKNQAT
+186 LYTKISALQNQANQ
-199 ESAGAASQ
+199 SAGAASQ
-207 LVILSEELKTAN
+207 LALLSGDLQTAN
-219 DQIERYRIQ
+219 EKIERYRIQ
-228 LGELQG
+228 IGELQG

-242 DIRKQLNES
+242 DLRKQLNES

-265 LKASNSTS
+265 LKAASSS

-308 PALFIKS
+308 PTLFIKS

-334 DADQQQLASAY
+334 DADQKQLASAY

-355 IIHRQTFTKGSSRIT
+355 IIHRQTFSKGSSRIT

-402 ADSNR
+402 PDSNR
-407 ELSAKRATTVASI
+407 ELSAKRASTVASI
-420 VNILKADDQQVKAV
+420 VKMLKADDQQVKAF

-441 FSPDTEIENQ
+441 FSVDSEIENQ

>member
-1 MQSNCSLK
+1 
-9 ELNWNMETEKAQDSS
+9 METQKTQDG
-24 NAQTNNTGPNAP
+24 NDAQTNNSDAK
-36 NAPNGLIAEAQAVID
+36 GLIAEAQAVID
-51 SSKPSAT
+51 SSKPSGLVD
-58 AEAHGSQTRSSLITT
+58 AHSSQTRSNLITT
-73 SLISLIVFLLFV
+73 SLIILIVFLLFV
-85 MLMLSISNKS
+85 MLMLSIGSKP
-95 SQSLGGSEGLTAL
+95 SQSLGGSEGITAL
-108 ELNNDQLRA
+108 ELNNEQLRA

-132 PSSASAFTTA
+132 PSSASAYTTA
-142 ERLRKDAKSLASLA
+142 ERLRNDAKSLASLA
-156 SNWEAELETKNA
+156 SSWEAELETKNVA
-168 TIGELQAQQASR
+168 IGELQAQLASR
-180 DEMTKF
+180 DEMTRE
-186 LYSQIATLKNQAT
+186 LYTKISALQNQANQ
-199 ESAGAASQ
+199 SAGAASQ
-207 LVILSEELKTAN
+207 LALLSGDLQTAN
-219 DQIERYRIQ
+219 EKIESYRIQ
-228 LGELQG
+228 IGELQG

-242 DIRKQLNES
+242 DLRKQLNES

-265 LKASNSTS
+265 LKAANSS

-308 PALFIKS
+308 PTLFIKS

-334 DADQQQLASAY
+334 DADQKQLASAY

-355 IIHRQTFTKGSSRIT
+355 IIHRQTFSKGSSRIT

-402 ADSNR
+402 PDSNR

-420 VNILKADDQQVKAV
+420 VKMLKADDQQVKAF

-441 FSPDTEIENQ
+441 FSVDSEIENQ

>member
-1 MQSNCSLK
+1 
-9 ELNWNMETEKAQDSS
+9 METQKTQDG
-24 NAQTNNTGPNAP
+24 NDAQTNNSDAK
-36 NAPNGLIAEAQAVID
+36 GLIAEAQAVID
-51 SSKPSAT
+51 SSNPRGLVD
-58 AEAHGSQTRSSLITT
+58 AHSSQTRSNLITT
-73 SLISLIVFLLFV
+73 SLIILIVFLLFV
-85 MLMLSISNKS
+85 MLMLSIGSKP
-95 SQSLGGSEGLTAL
+95 SQSLGGSEGITAL
-108 ELNNDQLRA
+108 ELNNEQLRA

-132 PSSASAFTTA
+132 PSSASAYTTA
-142 ERLRKDAKSLASLA
+142 ERLRNDAKSLASLA
-156 SNWEAELETKNA
+156 SSWEAELETKNVA
-168 TIGELQAQQASR
+168 IGELQAQLASR
-180 DEMTKF
+180 DEMTRE
-186 LYSQIATLKNQAT
+186 LYTKISALQNQANQ
-199 ESAGAASQ
+199 SAGAASQ
-207 LVILSEELKTAN
+207 LALLSGDLQTAN
-219 DQIERYRIQ
+219 EKIERYRIQ
-228 LGELQG
+228 IGELQG

-242 DIRKQLNES
+242 DLRKQLNES

-265 LKASNSTS
+265 LKAANSS

-308 PALFIKS
+308 PTLFIKS

-334 DADQQQLASAY
+334 DADQKQLASAY

-355 IIHRQTFTKGSSRIT
+355 IIHRQTFSKGSSRIT
-370 FDREKIIQDILDK
+370 FDREKIIHDILDK

-402 ADSNR
+402 PDSNR

-420 VNILKADDQQVKAV
+420 VKMLKADDQQVKAF

-441 FSPDTEIENQ
+441 FSVDSEIENQ

>member
-1 MQSNCSLK
+1 
-9 ELNWNMETEKAQDSS
+9 METQKTQDG
-24 NAQTNNTGPNAP
+24 NDAQTNNSDAK
-36 NAPNGLIAEAQAVID
+36 GLIAEAQAVID
-51 SSKPSAT
+51 SSNPRGLVD
-58 AEAHGSQTRSSLITT
+58 AHSSQTRSNLITT
-73 SLISLIVFLLFV
+73 SLIILIVFLLFV
-85 MLMLSISNKS
+85 MLMLSIGSKP
-95 SQSLGGSEGLTAL
+95 SQSLGASEGITAL
-108 ELNNDQLRA
+108 ELNNEQLRA

-132 PSSASAFTTA
+132 PSSASAYTTA
-142 ERLRKDAKSLASLA
+142 ERLRNDAKSLASLA
-156 SNWEAELETKNA
+156 SSWEAELETKNVA
-168 TIGELQAQQASR
+168 IGELQAQLASR
-180 DEMTKF
+180 DEMTRE
-186 LYSQIATLKNQAT
+186 LYTKISALQNQANQ
-199 ESAGAASQ
+199 SAGAASQ
-207 LVILSEELKTAN
+207 LALLSGDLQTAN
-219 DQIERYRIQ
+219 EKIERYRIQ
-228 LGELQG
+228 IGELQG

-242 DIRKQLNES
+242 DLRKQLNES

-265 LKASNSTS
+265 LKAANSS

-308 PALFIKS
+308 PTLFIKS

-334 DADQQQLASAY
+334 DADQKQLASAY

-355 IIHRQTFTKGSSRIT
+355 IIHRQTFSKGSSRIT

-402 ADSNR
+402 PDSNR

-420 VNILKADDQQVKAV
+420 VKMLKADDQQVKAF

-441 FSPDTEIENQ
+441 FSVDSEIENQ

>member
-1 MQSNCSLK
+1 
-9 ELNWNMETEKAQDSS
+9 METEKTQDSNDS
-24 NAQTNNTGPNAP
+24 QTNNNDL
-36 NAPNGLIAEAQAVID
+36 NGLIAEAQAVIE
-51 SSKPSAT
+51 SSKPSSL
-58 AEAHGSQTRSSLITT
+58 AETHSNQTRSSLITT
-73 SLISLIVFLLFV
+73 SLIILIVFLLFV
-85 MLMLSISNKS
+85 MLMLSIGSKPS
-95 SQSLGGSEGLTAL
+95 PSAGGSEGLTAL

-117 KANAERARNGLPPLP
+117 QVNAERSRNGLPPLP

-156 SNWEAELETKNA
+156 SSWEAELETKNA
-168 TIGELQAQQASR
+168 AIGELEAQLASR
-180 DEMTKF
+180 DENTKF
-186 LYSQIATLKNQAT
+186 LYSQIATLKNQAS

-207 LVILSEELKTAN
+207 LVILSEDLKTAN

-265 LKASNSTS
+265 LKAANST

-308 PALFIKS
+308 STLFLKS

-321 EAARLYAKLTTLE
+321 EAAQLYAKLTTLE
-334 DADQQQLASAY
+334 DADQKQLGAAY

>member
-1 MQSNCSLK
+1 
-9 ELNWNMETEKAQDSS
+9 METQKTQDG
-24 NAQTNNTGPNAP
+24 NDAQTNNSDAK
-36 NAPNGLIAEAQAVID
+36 GLIAEAQAVID
-51 SSKPSAT
+51 SSNPRGLVD
-58 AEAHGSQTRSSLITT
+58 AHSSQTRSNLITT
-73 SLISLIVFLLFV
+73 SLIILIVFLLFV
-85 MLMLSISNKS
+85 MLMLSIGSKP
-95 SQSLGGSEGLTAL
+95 SQSLGGSEGITAL
-108 ELNNDQLRA
+108 ELNNEQLRA

-132 PSSASAFTTA
+132 PSSASAYTTA
-142 ERLRKDAKSLASLA
+142 ERLRNDAKSLASLA
-156 SNWEAELETKNA
+156 SSWEAELETKNVA
-168 TIGELQAQQASR
+168 IGELQAQLASR
-180 DEMTKF
+180 DEMTRE
-186 LYSQIATLKNQAT
+186 LYTKISALQNQANQ
-199 ESAGAASQ
+199 SAGAASQ
-207 LVILSEELKTAN
+207 LALLSGDLQTAN
-219 DQIERYRIQ
+219 EKIERYRIQ
-228 LGELQG
+228 IGELQG

-242 DIRKQLNES
+242 DLRKQLNES

-265 LKASNSTS
+265 LKAANSS

-308 PALFIKS
+308 PTLFIKS

-334 DADQQQLASAY
+334 DADQKQLASAY

-355 IIHRQTFTKGSSRIT
+355 IIHRQTFSKGSSRIT
-370 FDREKIIQDILDK
+370 FDREKIIHDILDK

-402 ADSNR
+402 PDSNR
-407 ELSAKRATTVASI
+407 ELSSKRATTVASI
-420 VNILKADDQQVKAV
+420 VKMLKADDQQVKAF

-441 FSPDTEIENQ
+441 FSVDSEIENQ

>member
-1 MQSNCSLK
+1 
-9 ELNWNMETEKAQDSS
+9 METQKTQDG
-24 NAQTNNTGPNAP
+24 NDAQTNNSDAK
-36 NAPNGLIAEAQAVID
+36 GLIAEAQAVID
-51 SSKPSAT
+51 SSNPRGLVD
-58 AEAHGSQTRSSLITT
+58 AHSSQTKSNLITT
-73 SLISLIVFLLFV
+73 SLIILIVFLLFV
-85 MLMLSISNKS
+85 MLMLSIGSKP
-95 SQSLGGSEGLTAL
+95 SQSLGGSEGITAL
-108 ELNNDQLRA
+108 ELNNEQLRA

-132 PSSASAFTTA
+132 PSSASAYTTA
-142 ERLRKDAKSLASLA
+142 ERLRNDAKSLASLA
-156 SNWEAELETKNA
+156 SSWEAELETKNVA
-168 TIGELQAQQASR
+168 IGELQAQLASR
-180 DEMTKF
+180 DEMTRE
-186 LYSQIATLKNQAT
+186 LYTKISALQNQANQ
-199 ESAGAASQ
+199 SAGAASQ
-207 LVILSEELKTAN
+207 LALLSGDLQTAN
-219 DQIERYRIQ
+219 EKIERYRIQ
-228 LGELQG
+228 IGELQG

-242 DIRKQLNES
+242 DLRKQLNES

-265 LKASNSTS
+265 LKAANSS

-308 PALFIKS
+308 PTLFIKS

-334 DADQQQLASAY
+334 DADQKQLASAY

-355 IIHRQTFTKGSSRIT
+355 LIHRQTFSKGSSRTT
-370 FDREKIIQDILDK
+370 FDREKIIHDILDK

-402 ADSNR
+402 PDSNR
-407 ELSAKRATTVASI
+407 ELSSKRATTVASI
-420 VNILKADDQQVKAV
+420 VKMLKADVQQVKAL

-441 FSPDTEIENQ
+441 FSAETEIENQ

>member
-1 MQSNCSLK
+1 
-9 ELNWNMETEKAQDSS
+9 METEKAQDS
-24 NAQTNNTGPNAP
+24 NDAQTNNTGP

-51 SSKPSAT
+51 SSKLSAT
-58 AEAHGSQTRSSLITT
+58 AEAHSTQTRSSLITT

-85 MLMLSISNKS
+85 MLMLSISSKS

-168 TIGELQAQQASR
+168 VIGELQAQQASR
-180 DEMTKF
+180 DEMTRE
-186 LYSQIATLKNQAT
+186 LYTKIATLQNQANQ
-199 ESAGAASQ
+199 SAGAASQ
-207 LVILSEELKTAN
+207 LIILSEDLQTAS
-219 DQIERYRIQ
+219 DQIEKYRIQ
-228 LGELQG
+228 IGELQG

-265 LKASNSTS
+265 LKAANSTS

-396 ASVSGK
+396 ASASGK
-402 ADSNR
+402 PDSNR

-420 VNILKADDQQVKAV
+420 VKMLKAEDQQVKAV

-441 FSPDTEIENQ
+441 FSPDTEIKNQ

>member
-1 MQSNCSLK
+1 
-9 ELNWNMETEKAQDSS
+9 METQKTQDG
-24 NAQTNNTGPNAP
+24 NDAQTNNSDAK
-36 NAPNGLIAEAQAVID
+36 GLIAEAQAVID
-51 SSKPSAT
+51 SSNPRGLVD
-58 AEAHGSQTRSSLITT
+58 AHSSQTRSNLITT
-73 SLISLIVFLLFV
+73 SLIILIVFLLFV
-85 MLMLSISNKS
+85 MLMLSIGSKP
-95 SQSLGGSEGLTAL
+95 SQSLGGSEGITAL
-108 ELNNDQLRA
+108 ELNNEQLRA

-132 PSSASAFTTA
+132 PSSASAYTTA
-142 ERLRKDAKSLASLA
+142 ERLRNDAKSLASLA
-156 SNWEAELETKNA
+156 SSWEAELETKNVA
-168 TIGELQAQQASR
+168 IGELQAQLASR
-180 DEMTKF
+180 DEMTRE
-186 LYSQIATLKNQAT
+186 LYTKISALQNQANQ
-199 ESAGAASQ
+199 SAGAASQ
-207 LVILSEELKTAN
+207 LALLSGDLQTAN
-219 DQIERYRIQ
+219 EKIERYRIQ
-228 LGELQG
+228 IGELQG

-242 DIRKQLNES
+242 DLRKQLNES

-265 LKASNSTS
+265 LKAANSS

-308 PALFIKS
+308 PTLFIKS

-334 DADQQQLASAY
+334 DADQKQLASAY

-355 IIHRQTFTKGSSRIT
+355 IIHRQTFSKGSSRIT

-402 ADSNR
+402 PDSNR

-420 VNILKADDQQVKAV
+420 VKMLKADDQQVKAF

-441 FSPDTEIENQ
+441 FSVDSEIENQ